1 MPYILDK
8 CFSYLCVFQDT
19 DPVADPAARWG
30 TEKREIYAA
39 ASGGHLFYDLF
50 LQGWGSMPPS
60 ASPWIRYWDQHHK
73 TQISTF

>member
-1 MPYILDK
+1 MNRARPVVQYYILDK

-30 TEKREIYAA
+30 TEKNEIYAA

-50 LQGWGSMPPS
+50 LQGWGSMAPRPPPGS
-60 ASPWIRYWDQHHK
+60 ATGPAS
-73 TQISTF
+73 